1 MLVGY
6 MMDNHILKD
15 QNGEDRRKHPDR
27 RSGFDRRAGVQ
38 PNGMEEEN
46 GNEIVFTTKQA
57 CDYLQISRPTYLK
70 YIAAGKIK
78 AMKIGRGWKTHKLEL
93 DRFLRGE

>member
-1 MLVGY
+1 MIS
-6 MMDNHILKD
+6 NHILKD
-15 QNGEDRRKHPDR
+15 QSGEDRRENSDR
-27 RSGFDRRAGVQ
+27 RSGFDRRAGVR

-78 AMKIGRGWKTHKLEL
+78 AKKIGRGWKTHKSEL

>member
-15 QNGEDRRKHPDR
+15 QNGEERRKHAER
-27 RSGFDRRAGVQ
+27 RSGFDRRARVHS
-38 PNGMEEEN
+38 NGIEEEN

-78 AMKIGRGWKTHKLEL
+78 AMKIGRGWKIHKSEL
-93 DRFLRGE
+93 DRFLRGK